1 MTRGL
6 IGSIVAAVG
15 LLMPATVCA
24 RPIALAWDPSPDD
37 VAGYIIFYGTQPGT
51 YSNSIDVGNLLSY
64 QLDLPGDQYYLAV
77 CAYDAAAAQG
87 PFSNEIAESSAIK
100 LTNPGDQTDGIGAGV
115 SLQLAA
121 TGSPTSYTAA
131 ALPPGLAID
140 PSTGVISGVI
150 SSAAAASSPYVVRAT
165 ASNAAGNTSSV
176 QFTWTI
182 AGANRAPSITP
193 PGDQTT
199 VIGSAA
205 SLAVVAW
212 DPDGDALTFSASGL
226 PTGFS
231 IDASSGTIS
240 GVAAGPAGV
249 FSATVIASDGGL
261 TGSSTFTW
269 TVTKGANAAP
279 TLTPPGDQTSA
290 ENATVS
296 LHLVASDPDGDAL
309 TYGAS
314 GLPSSLTLDAATGVI
329 AGTLTYASAG
339 TYSVTA
345 IVSDGSVSTSATFTW
360 TIANV
365 DRAPALTTPADQT
378 SVENATVSLQ
388 LAASD
393 PDGDPLTYLADVLP
407 PSLSI
412 DAATGQIS
420 GTLMPASQGT
430 YTITVTASDG
440 TLSQSTTFVWTVMPA
455 NQPPAVMSPGNQ
467 TSRIATSIVLPVT
480 AADADGDIL
489 TFSAAGLPS
498 ALRIDPH
505 TGVIFGTVA
514 ALPGSYQVTVSA
526 SDGRLTAS
534 QTFIWTVTLL

>member
-1 MTRGL
+1 
-6 IGSIVAAVG
+6 
-15 LLMPATVCA
+15 
-24 RPIALAWDPSPDD
+24 

-64 QLDLPGDQYYLAV
+64 QLDLPGDQYYFVV
-77 CAYDAAAAQG
+77 CAYDAAATQG
-87 PFSNEIAESSAIK
+87 PFSNEVAESSAIA
-100 LTNPGDQTDGIGAGV
+100 LTNPGDQADGTGASV
-115 SLQLAA
+115 SLQLVA

-131 ALPPGLAID
+131 ALPPGLGID

-182 AGANRAPSITP
+182 AGVNRAPTITP

-199 VIGSAA
+199 IVGSAA

-226 PTGFS
+226 PTGLS
-231 IDASSGTIS
+231 IDAGSGTIS
-240 GVAAGPAGV
+240 GVAAGPAGA
-249 FSATVIASDGGL
+249 FSATVTTSDGSL

-269 TVTKGANAAP
+269 TVTKGANEAP
-279 TLTPPGDQTSA
+279 TLTPPGDQASA

-296 LHLVASDPDGDAL
+296 LQLVASDPDGDAL

-314 GLPSSLTLDAATGVI
+314 GLPAPLTVDAATGLI
-329 AGTLTYASAG
+329 SGTLTYTSAG

-345 IVSDGSVSTSATFTW
+345 IVSDGSVSTSTTFTW
-360 TIANV
+360 TITNV

-393 PDGDPLTYLADVLP
+393 PDGDPLTYLADGLP
-407 PSLSI
+407 PSLGI
-412 DAATGQIS
+412 NTATGEIS
-420 GTLMPASQGT
+420 GTLMPASEGT
-430 YTITVTASDG
+430 YTVTVTTSDG
-440 TLSQSTTFVWTVMPA
+440 TLSQSTTFVWTVMRA
-455 NQPPAVMSPGNQ
+455 NQPPALMSPGNQ
-467 TSRIATSIVLPVT
+467 TSRIVTPIVLPVT
-480 AADADGDIL
+480 AADPDGDVL
-489 TFSAAGLPS
+489 TFSAVGLPS
-498 ALRIDPH
+498 ALRIDAH
-505 TGVIFGTVA
+505 TGVINGTVA
-514 ALPGSYQVTVSA
+514 ALPGSYQVTVSV

-534 QTFIWTVTLL
+534 QTFTWTVTLL